1 MIYHNQKK
9 WFFREIAIMTVSE
22 QEFLKK
28 LGAKIAKLRK
38 ERGFSQ
44 LDICAEIEMEKS
56 NLSSIENGRQN
67 VTSLY
72 LYKIAQAIGVEVKD
86 FFEYEE

>member
-1 MIYHNQKK
+1 
-9 WFFREIAIMTVSE
+9 MTVSE

-28 LGAKIAKLRK
+28 LGTKIAKLRK

-56 NLSSIENGRQN
+56 NLISIENGRQN